1 VAPEAEVRRLPLQR
15 ARPQGVD
22 PESGQL
28 LRLDGHRL
36 LLWIEGG
43 DLWLLRTPA

>member
-1 VAPEAEVRRLPLQR
+1 VEP
-15 ARPQGVD
+15 D
-22 PESGQL
+22 SGLL

-43 DLWLLRTPA
+43 DLWLLRTPT